1 MFRVR
6 CVHRGAEIDIERTEV
21 HDRIKRLLL
30 IATYMQRSFDLGDF
44 RHVKREVPDMR
55 EEFDE
60 LAALLR
66 SVKA

>member
-21 HDRIKRLLL
+21 HDRIKRLVG
-30 IATYMQRSFDLGDF
+30 IAAYMQASFNLGDF
-44 RHVKREVPDMR
+44 RHIKRKVPYMR
-55 EEFDE
+55 EELDE